1 MTWPQDVIGRG
12 AFTYLA
18 QDEVFYY
25 FVNLKE
31 TGFYSIFLYLYL
43 SLHLL
48 LNTYVQSFSLSLS
61 LSHTHTHTHT
71 VRDNDRH

>member
-48 LNTYVQSFSLSLS
+48 LNTYFLSFSLSLS
-61 LSHTHTHTHT
+61 LSFTHTHS
-71 VRDNDRH
+71 